1 MRSGGVQLQ
10 CPDRLLRDL
19 GIRNGIARDFVGIL
33 VTHSSLESLLELSL
47 RVGRHVGGGKPAR
60 RGERAL
66 SRPAHRAD
74 KMIGVQ
80 RASK

>member
-1 MRSGGVQLQ
+1 MRSGGVQLR

-19 GIRNGIARDFVGIL
+19 GIRNGIARDLWASSSRTVR
-33 VTHSSLESLLELSL
+33 SSLSSRLSL